1 MNIPLDRLSRA
12 LSKLPGIGRKTADR
26 MALKLAYHQD
36 TLLRALAGALNEV
49 SATVRSCSECGA
61 VTVAGMDPCKLCTDT
76 SRDSSML
83 YVVEDPSDVIAIEN
97 TGVVRGRYHV
107 LMGKLSPMDGN
118 GPWDLPLELLLKRI
132 DSNKFAEVIL
142 AVGTD
147 MASDTTANFISELLK
162 GRNVKVTRLALG
174 LPVGSGIAYS
184 DPVTLER
191 AITGRQA
198 M

>member
-1 MNIPLDRLSRA
+1 MNTPLDRLSRA

-36 TLLRALAGALNEV
+36 TLLRDLVGALNEV

-61 VTVAGMDPCKLCTDT
+61 VTVAGADPCRLCTDT
-76 SRDSSML
+76 SRESSIL

-97 TGVVRGRYHV
+97 TGVVRCRYHV

-118 GPWDLPLELLLKRI
+118 GPWDLPLEHLLKRI
-132 DSNKFAEVIL
+132 DTKKFEEVIL
-142 AVGTD
+142 AIGTD
-147 MASDTTANFISELLK
+147 MASDTTANFIRELLK
-162 GRNVKVTRLALG
+162 ERNVKVTRLALG